1 MTELERVQLLE
12 AAGLDKIISKD
23 FKTYLIANGFFHSP
37 ASTKFHG
44 AYEGGLFDHS
54 LMVMNTLVD
63 LSAKNG
69 LKWQRAE
76 SPFVV
81 GMFHDLCKI
90 DQYRHPISGTIYDG
104 GKECPV
110 YDEQAWEYNPDT
122 TLKGHGD
129 KSVILLSRHMTM
141 TEEESL
147 CILFHMGAFTE
158 QDQWKSYTNA
168 VHQFPNVLWTHHA
181 DMIASHVVGV

>member
-1 MTELERVQLLE
+1 MTELERVQLFE

-23 FKTYLIANGFFHSP
+23 FKAYLIASGFFRSP

-76 SPFVV
+76 SPFIV

-90 DQYRHPISGTIYDG
+90 DQYRHPIS
-104 GKECPV
+104 
-110 YDEQAWEYNPDT
+110 
-122 TLKGHGD
+122 
-129 KSVILLSRHMTM
+129 
-141 TEEESL
+141 
-147 CILFHMGAFTE
+147 
-158 QDQWKSYTNA
+158 
-168 VHQFPNVLWTHHA
+168 
-181 DMIASHVVGV
+181 

>member
-1 MTELERVQLLE
+1 MTELERVQLFE
-12 AAGLDKIISKD
+12 AAGLDKIIPKD
-23 FKTYLIANGFFHSP
+23 FKAYLIAHGFFRSP

-76 SPFVV
+76 SLFIV

-129 KSVILLSRHMTM
+129 KSVILLSQHMTM

-158 QDQWKSYTNA
+158 QDQWRSYTNT